1 MNDSSL
7 NQETQINNEVIE
19 QENVVTY
26 PENSAYFKLRRTALV
41 STIVLIVVI
50 LITLLY
56 LNGKSLYEHGL

>member
-1 MNDSSL
+1 MNDSSF
-7 NQETQINNEVIE
+7 NQNDQKNIEADE
-19 QENVVTY
+19 QEDGVIL
-26 PENSAYFKLRRTALV
+26 PENSAYFKLRRTALI